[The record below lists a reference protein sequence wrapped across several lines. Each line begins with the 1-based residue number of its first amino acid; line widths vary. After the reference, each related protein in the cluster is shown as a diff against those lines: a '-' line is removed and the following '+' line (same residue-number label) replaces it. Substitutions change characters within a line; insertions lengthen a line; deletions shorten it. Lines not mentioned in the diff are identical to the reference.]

1 MPLLIDGHNLIA
13 KTPGLRLDDPD
24 DEARLVERLRRYRAR
39 TGRKI
44 TVFFDAGL
52 PGGPDRDL
60 STAGVQV
67 IFAPQGQTADE
78 MIIRRLRRTRNPQG
92 VIVVSSDQAI
102 IQVARRR
109 GIRVLRSEVFAAELS
124 PAPASPGQ
132 REAIHLSQEEVESW
146 LKLFQERKGEDSSP
160 ARSPDPGRRR
170 EAGRLG

>member
-1 MPLLIDGHNLIA
+1 MPFLIDGHNLIA

-39 TGRKI
+39 TGRQI

-78 MIIRRLRRTRNPQG
+78 MIIRRLRQTRNPQG
-92 VIVVSSDQAI
+92 MVVVSSDQAI
-102 IQVARRR
+102 IRAARQR
-109 GIRVLRSEVFAAELS
+109 GIRVMRSETFAAELTS
-124 PAPASPGQ
+124 APASPER
-132 REAIHLSQEEVESW
+132 REAIRLSPEEVESW
-146 LKLFQERKGEDSSP
+146 LRLFRTGKRG
-160 ARSPDPGRRR
+160 GR
-170 EAGRLG
+170 E